1 MLKGKMLKVKVMK
14 SHLFDASSGEVLL
27 WMELIDLGT
36 SY

>member
-14 SHLFDASSGEVLL
+14 SHLTDTSSGEVLL